1 MVLKKSSKSL
11 QKKKNWLFLYNIAG
25 ATLSKGLN
33 RGRRTILKGG
43 LGCLAAALSQEV
55 GGKFG
60 HAIIVGIFFFW

>member
-1 MVLKKSSKSL
+1 M
-11 QKKKNWLFLYNIAG
+11 YNIAG

-60 HAIIVGIFFFW
+60 HAIIVGIFVLFLVSDSLWELHLKV